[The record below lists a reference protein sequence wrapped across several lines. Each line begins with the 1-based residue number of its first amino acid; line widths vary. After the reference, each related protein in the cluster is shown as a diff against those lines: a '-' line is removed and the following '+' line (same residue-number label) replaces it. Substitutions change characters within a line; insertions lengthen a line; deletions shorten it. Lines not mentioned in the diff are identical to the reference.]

1 MKIICHFDG
10 SCEPFNPGGRM
21 GIGVSIN
28 IDGNKHDYSESFP
41 EADDNSN
48 NVAEYSALSYI
59 LYYLEK
65 ENITEA
71 DVTIIGDSMLV
82 IQQMSGRWKIKNGM
96 YAQSARQC
104 RDKLVELADNYP
116 ELKISF
122 KWVRRE
128 ENEYADT
135 LSKK

>member
-10 SCEPFNPGGRM
+10 SCEPINPGGRM

-28 IDGNKHDYSESFP
+28 IDGKKHDYSESFSAA
-41 EADDNSN
+41 ETNSN

-71 DVTIIGDSMLV
+71 DVIIIGDSQMV
-82 IQQMSGRWKIKNGM
+82 IQQMAGKWKIKNGM
-96 YAQSARQC
+96 YAESARQC
-104 RDKLVELADNYP
+104 REKLVELTDKYP
-116 ELKISF
+116 DLKISF
-122 KWVRRE
+122 KWVNRD
-128 ENEYADT
+128 ENYYADN